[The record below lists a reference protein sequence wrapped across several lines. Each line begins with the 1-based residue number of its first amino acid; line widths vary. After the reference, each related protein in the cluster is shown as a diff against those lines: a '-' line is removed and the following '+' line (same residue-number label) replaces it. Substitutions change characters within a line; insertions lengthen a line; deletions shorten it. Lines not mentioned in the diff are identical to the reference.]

1 MQDGLCSSEQ
11 VVVVVMMMMIMMT
24 TAKKPT
30 DLHPDASGGLAAYV
44 GVKQGLRW

>member
-11 VVVVVMMMMIMMT
+11 VVVVLMMMIMMKT
-24 TAKKPT
+24 TKEPT
-30 DLHPDASGGLAAYV
+30 DLYPDASGGLAAYV